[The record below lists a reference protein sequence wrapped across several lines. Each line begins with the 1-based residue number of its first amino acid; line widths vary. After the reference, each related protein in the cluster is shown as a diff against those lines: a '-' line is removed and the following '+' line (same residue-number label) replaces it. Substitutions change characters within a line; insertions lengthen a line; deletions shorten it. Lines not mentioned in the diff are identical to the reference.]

1 MTFIDFSSFDLSA
14 IQHTHSVQ
22 SY

>member
-14 IQHTHSVQ
+14 IQHTHSAQ